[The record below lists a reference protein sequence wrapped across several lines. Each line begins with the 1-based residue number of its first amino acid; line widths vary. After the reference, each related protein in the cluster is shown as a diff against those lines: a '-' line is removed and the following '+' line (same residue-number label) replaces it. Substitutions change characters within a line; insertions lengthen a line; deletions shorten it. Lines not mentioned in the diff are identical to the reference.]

1 MLDLIFALKNFVHL
15 VMNLLEKTY
24 GLVGP
29 LAPVLSIIGVMEG
42 VLLAFAITL
51 VVGAHSGLLAP
62 ETIRAEGAFMTRMKD
77 ANGMLANVAIIT
89 GFIGTYVG
97 LMQLLPSLSKI
108 VEGEAGPEVTSS
120 LLAGLS
126 TAFVSSIA
134 GLALGGIVGSVNQFL
149 LGLVTP
155 WKHGQGGQRGGGSS
169 GDGPGKISPSAREAE
184 TRDTEARDAPTRDTP
199 SRDAT
204 PRDTPAGE
212 EPPHNGRTGKVPSPG
227 GGPPAPK
234 PKDKEG

>member
-1 MLDLIFALKNFVHL
+1 
-15 VMNLLEKTY
+15 
-24 GLVGP
+24 
-29 LAPVLSIIGVMEG
+29 
-42 VLLAFAITL
+42 
-51 VVGAHSGLLAP
+51 
-62 ETIRAEGAFMTRMKD
+62 MKD

-97 LMQLLPSLSKI
+97 LMKLLPSLSKI

-149 LGLVTP
+149 LGLATP
-155 WKHGQGGQRGGGSS
+155 WKHGQGGQQGGGSS
-169 GDGPGKISPSAREAE
+169 GNGSGEISQSAREAE
-184 TRDTEARDAPTRDTP
+184 TRDTEARDTP
-199 SRDAT
+199 SRDAP

>member
-1 MLDLIFALKNFVHL
+1 MIDLIFALKNFVHL
-15 VMNLLEKTY
+15 ATDLLEKAY

-29 LAPVLSIIGVMEG
+29 LAPALFGIGAVEG
-42 VLLAFAITL
+42 VLLVFSVTL
-51 VVGAHSGLLAP
+51 VVGAYSGLLTP

-126 TAFVSSIA
+126 TAFVSSIM
-134 GLALGGIVGSVNQFL
+134 GLFLGGIVGSVNQFL
-149 LGLVTP
+149 LGLATP
-155 WKHGQGGQRGGGSS
+155 QKHGQGGQRDGGSS
-169 GDGPGKISPSAREAE
+169 GDESGEISPSAQ
-184 TRDTEARDAPTRDTP
+184 DTEARDAPTRDTP
-199 SRDAT
+199 PRDAT
-204 PRDTPAGE
+204 PRDTPASE
-212 EPPHNGRTGKVPSPG
+212 EPPRNGRTGKVPSPG
-227 GGPPAPK
+227 GGPPAPE
-234 PKDKEG
+234 PKDREG

>member
-1 MLDLIFALKNFVHL
+1 MIDLIFALKNFVHL
-15 VMNLLEKTY
+15 AMNLLEKAY

-29 LAPVLSIIGVMEG
+29 LAPALFGIGAVEG
-42 VLLAFAITL
+42 VLLVFSVTL
-51 VVGAHSGLLAP
+51 VVGAYSGLLAP
-62 ETIRAEGAFMTRMKD
+62 ETIRAEGAFMTHMKD
-77 ANGMLANVAIIT
+77 ANGMLANVAIVT
-89 GFIGTYVG
+89 GFIGTYAG

-126 TAFVSSIA
+126 TAFVSSIM
-134 GLALGGIVGSVNQFL
+134 GLFLGGIVGSVNQFL
-149 LGLVTP
+149 LGLATP
-155 WKHGQGGQRGGGSS
+155 QKHGQGGQQDGGSL
-169 GDGPGKISPSAREAE
+169 GDGPGEISQSAREAE

-199 SRDAT
+199 SRDAP

>member
-1 MLDLIFALKNFVHL
+1 MIDLIFALKNFVHL
-15 VMNLLEKTY
+15 ATDLLEKAY

-29 LAPVLSIIGVMEG
+29 LAPALFGIGAVEG
-42 VLLAFAITL
+42 VLLVFSVTL
-51 VVGAHSGLLAP
+51 VVGAYSGLLAP

-77 ANGMLANVAIIT
+77 ANGMLANVAIVT
-89 GFIGTYVG
+89 GFIGTYAG

-126 TAFVSSIA
+126 TAFVSSIM
-134 GLALGGIVGSVNQFL
+134 GLFLGGIVGSVNQFL
-149 LGLVTP
+149 MGLATP
-155 WKHGQGGQRGGGSS
+155 QKHGQGGQRGGGSS
-169 GDGPGKISPSAREAE
+169 GDGPGEISQSAREAE
-184 TRDTEARDAPTRDTP
+184 TRDTEARDTP
-199 SRDAT
+199 SRDAP